1 MMAAIADRQCL
12 GTAFLFV
19 NSYRSYPLLATL
31 PRIDEA
37 AKDFWRTFHTLGFNT
52 KIFWDLRGNEFHAT
66 LNAEIEKLVRDGTG
80 KYVVFFFIGHG
91 GEGDVLFMEYG
102 EKVQTKAIVKDFA
115 TLLPSP
121 WKIFFVDA
129 CRGEGDVQAAY
140 CPAEE
145 RVLLFR
151 STLPYQRAHTRG
163 TYGMTAFT
171 MQ

>member
-1 MMAAIADRQCL
+1 MMASIADRQRL

-19 NSYRSYPLLATL
+19 NSYRSHPLLATL

-37 AKDFWRTFHTLGFNT
+37 AKDFWRIFHSLGFYT
-52 KIFWDLRGNEFHAT
+52 KIFWDLRENEFNST
-66 LNAEIEKLVRDGTG
+66 LKAEIEKLVGEGTA

-102 EKVQTKAIVKDFA
+102 ERVQTKAIVERFA
-115 TLLPSP
+115 TSLPSP

-129 CRGEGDVQAAY
+129 CRGEGGVQDAY
-140 CPAEE
+140 CPVAE
-145 RVLLFR
+145 RVLLCR

-163 TYGMTAFT
+163 SYGKIALA